1 MFHHPNSSLDSFA
14 WLLHQAWGYRSR
26 NSSTK
31 PTIIE
36 ALRATC
42 AIPELFSPV
51 SIKVTGCRVLYVTG
65 SRSFNN
71 PAAETIKEATEHF
84 GRSCPVACM
93 ISLGCGQRII
103 RAVDGGSGTNPVDLI
118 EAVASDLGPSSQP
131 AMDSSQDP
139 AEAIVMHSKVHLG
152 QAATMEKVDQCVAV
166 AERLGRSTLGDIG
179 TFTAVSIIPTLSF
192 RSGCEE
198 AEVRRCSRFAIP
210 IRLLCGETGADQ
222 ANV

>member
-1 MFHHPNSSLDSFA
+1 
-14 WLLHQAWGYRSR
+14 
-26 NSSTK
+26 
-31 PTIIE
+31 
-36 ALRATC
+36 
-42 AIPELFSPV
+42 
-51 SIKVTGCRVLYVTG
+51 
-65 SRSFNN
+65 
-71 PAAETIKEATEHF
+71 
-84 GRSCPVACM
+84 VACM

-118 EAVASDLGPSSQP
+118 EAIASDCEAVHSDLSWRIGASDIYYRLCVGPSSQP

-152 QAATMEKVDQCVAV
+152 QVATMEKVDQCVAV

-179 TFTAVSIIPTLSF
+179 TSTAISIIPTLSF
-192 RSGCEE
+192 CSGCEQ
-198 AEVRRCSRFAIP
+198 AKVRRCSRFALP